1 MPHFVFKVKDLSTLQ
16 KVTKM
21 FANWQEGKFYAYL
34 KVTSLPDSTTKTI
47 MVDNM
52 NQIDMS
58 TFLST
63 GDILIR
69 CGYRFLIFD
78 CDGFTWIKR
87 EVSYQK
93 LHKSKFTKLGACL
106 QTFHRK
112 FSWFSTFNET

>member
-1 MPHFVFKVKDLSTLQ
+1 
-16 KVTKM
+16 
-21 FANWQEGKFYAYL
+21 
-34 KVTSLPDSTTKTI
+34 

-78 CDGFTWIKR
+78 CDGFFKCQALFDDCEDNKGEINID
-87 EVSYQK
+87 Q
-93 LHKSKFTKLGACL
+93 
-106 QTFHRK
+106 
-112 FSWFSTFNET
+112 

>member
-1 MPHFVFKVKDLSTLQ
+1 
-16 KVTKM
+16 
-21 FANWQEGKFYAYL
+21 
-34 KVTSLPDSTTKTI
+34 

-78 CDGFTWIKR
+78 CDGFFKCQALFDDCEDNKGEINLDQQSVSNTGLKLKRKKIK
-87 EVSYQK
+87 
-93 LHKSKFTKLGACL
+93 KSNKDHISQGLLEQGL
-106 QTFHRK
+106 
-112 FSWFSTFNET
+112 